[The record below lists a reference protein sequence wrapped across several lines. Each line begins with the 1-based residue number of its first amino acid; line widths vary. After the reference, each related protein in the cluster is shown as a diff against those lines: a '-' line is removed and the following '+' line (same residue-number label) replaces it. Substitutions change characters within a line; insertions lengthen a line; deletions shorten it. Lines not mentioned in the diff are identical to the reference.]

1 MSENKELPEGLVE
14 EVRRAM
20 ANGDLGDESVP
31 YYYHEAKAALSV
43 IAPYYEKQIAELK
56 AQIPDWK
63 FINENL
69 IKLINETDIG
79 TANAIAAHI
88 YDTTPAEQ
96 NMAEIIRKQ
105 SEMLKMAKEALSH
118 YKAIE
123 TMSNMRGDC
132 PISNEATKALAT
144 IEEMEKL

>member
-20 ANGDLGDESVP
+20 ATGDLGDESVP

-88 YDTTPAEQ
+88 YDTTPAE
-96 NMAEIIRKQ
+96 
-105 SEMLKMAKEALSH
+105 
-118 YKAIE
+118 
-123 TMSNMRGDC
+123 
-132 PISNEATKALAT
+132 
-144 IEEMEKL
+144 

>member
-56 AQIPDWK
+56 TQIPDWK

-88 YDTTPAEQ
+88 YDTTPAE
-96 NMAEIIRKQ
+96 
-105 SEMLKMAKEALSH
+105 
-118 YKAIE
+118 
-123 TMSNMRGDC
+123 
-132 PISNEATKALAT
+132 
-144 IEEMEKL
+144 

>member
-14 EVRRAM
+14 EVAKAIIIKRDGTKDGERYFKDKTVREAYLI
-20 ANGDLGDESVP
+20 D
-31 YYYHEAKAALSV
+31 AKAALSV

-88 YDTTPAEQ
+88 YDTTPAE
-96 NMAEIIRKQ
+96 
-105 SEMLKMAKEALSH
+105 
-118 YKAIE
+118 
-123 TMSNMRGDC
+123 
-132 PISNEATKALAT
+132 
-144 IEEMEKL
+144 